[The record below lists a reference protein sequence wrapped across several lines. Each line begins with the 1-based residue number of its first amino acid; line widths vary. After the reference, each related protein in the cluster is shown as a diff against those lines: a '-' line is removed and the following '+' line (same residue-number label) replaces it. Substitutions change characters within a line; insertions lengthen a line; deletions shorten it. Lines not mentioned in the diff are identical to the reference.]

1 MSDAEQQV
9 LVAQAWSAPAE
20 QRMTTPDDLLSLAL
34 RQGADLDRLERLMT
48 LKREYEKDE
57 ARKAF
62 AEAMAA
68 FKAERITIEKDK
80 FVSHKGGSYH
90 HATLGNVVNVLAEAL
105 SRHGLY
111 HTWATKQEGE
121 LVQVKCTLT
130 HRLGHSES
138 IAMSACYDNSGAK
151 NSIQQLGSTI
161 TYLERYTL
169 MAITGTAATDQD
181 DDAASVQRG
190 AGIND
195 LLSAIAAA
203 PTIAELQAIKSRIG
217 GLEGSDKQACIAA
230 YAARQAELSPV

>member
-1 MSDAEQQV
+1 MSEQEV
-9 LVAQAWSAPAE
+9 IVAGTWSAPAV
-20 QRMTTPDDLLSLAL
+20 QRVTTPDDLLSIAL
-34 RQGADLDRLERLMT
+34 SQGADLDRLERLMT

-68 FKAERITIEKDK
+68 FKSEPIAIAKDK
-80 FVSHKGGSYH
+80 AVSHTGGSYR
-90 HATLGNVVNVLAEAL
+90 HATLGNVVNVLSEAL

-111 HTWATKQEGE
+111 HAWATKQEGE

-138 IAMSACYDNSGAK
+138 ITMSAGYDDSGKK
-151 NSIQQLGSTI
+151 NSIQQFGSTV
-161 TYLERYTL
+161 TYLQRYSL

-181 DDAASVQRG
+181 DDGNGQVRG
-190 AGIND
+190 TGTND

-203 PTIAELQAIKSRIG
+203 PTLADLQALKSRIG
-217 GLEGSDKQACIAA
+217 TLDGPDKQAGIAA